1 MDVSSSTATGPS
13 SRDEVDAG
21 TAGEGASSSS
31 LLLHTTSLLPVLA
44 ECWVGLK
51 GCLPYTAPVTLRH
64 LLCGKCCVFTSI

>member
-21 TAGEGASSSS
+21 TAGEGSQLRS
-31 LLLHTTSLLPVLA
+31 LLLHTASCSQCWLSAGWGSRMLA
-44 ECWVGLK
+44 LHCS
-51 GCLPYTAPVTLRH
+51 VTLRH